1 MTLFSLFVTVVTV
14 TAIINPFSSPHHT
27 STPKPKVTLATMV
40 KVNSTTRR
48 QPLLFSSKIRGVV
61 VASFGFILPCLVLFS
76 ILDVKTMLF
85 LRHSHMHV
93 IDAVNSNPGSTS
105 STMEA
110 VTLNMVTKVASG
122 TEKVPMPLKAAPKE
136 TSATSPNTIVT
147 EALKTKEKGTP
158 KRTTTTCLDPKGP
171 KPYILLARGR
181 SGSGSTLQVLGTLT
195 GQDIPGDHEYAG
207 ENPKQLEQFFRKIG
221 PNDGGKWILD
231 DLCEQQRKHPEAG
244 LVAFK
249 WKPYG
254 EATFSPA
261 ALAGFDLISR
271 AVDPPIKVVRLRRNL
286 LDNYISDRKHER
298 AKIISHCKVGSK
310 GYKACI
316 EKHKQVGSNL
326 TLSVKDL
333 VEFLETE
340 TLQEDK
346 VDELLVNMSVPHVQ
360 VTYEKLYHQGDAE
373 EWMKIFQFL
382 GVGPGTG
389 LTREQVDGIM
399 THAWTSSPHHRESIF
414 NFEEV
419 KKALEGTRFES
430 LLHP

>member
-1 MTLFSLFVTVVTV
+1 M
-14 TAIINPFSSPHHT
+14 
-27 STPKPKVTLATMV
+27 
-40 KVNSTTRR
+40 
-48 QPLLFSSKIRGVV
+48 
-61 VASFGFILPCLVLFS
+61 FS
-76 ILDVKTMLF
+76 ILLPCFFLLTVLDVKAWQF
-85 LRHSHMHV
+85 LRHSRIDV
-93 IDAVNSNPGSTS
+93 IEAFDVNTPTADSTS
-105 STMEA
+105 STRLR
-110 VTLNMVTKVASG
+110 T
-122 TEKVPMPLKAAPKE
+122 TEKVVSETPKMEVTAAEAPK
-136 TSATSPNTIVT
+136 SAMPGIP
-147 EALKTKEKGTP
+147 KTTP
-158 KRTTTTCLDPKGP
+158 KNTTTTCLDPKGP

-181 SGSGSTLQVLGTLT
+181 SGTGSTLQVLGTLT
-195 GQDIPGDHEYAG
+195 GQDIPGDHEYTG
-207 ENPKQLEQFFRKIG
+207 RNPKELEQFFRKIG

-231 DLCEQQRKHPEAG
+231 NLCEQQRKYPEAG

-249 WKPYG
+249 WKPYE
-254 EATFSPA
+254 EAMFSPT

-271 AVDPPIKVVRLRRNL
+271 AVDPHIKVVRLRRNL

-298 AKIISHCKVGSK
+298 AKIFSHCKVGSK
-310 GYKACI
+310 GYKACV
-316 EKHKQVGSNL
+316 EKHKKIGTNL

-333 VEFLETE
+333 VEFLETV
-340 TLQEDK
+340 THQEDK